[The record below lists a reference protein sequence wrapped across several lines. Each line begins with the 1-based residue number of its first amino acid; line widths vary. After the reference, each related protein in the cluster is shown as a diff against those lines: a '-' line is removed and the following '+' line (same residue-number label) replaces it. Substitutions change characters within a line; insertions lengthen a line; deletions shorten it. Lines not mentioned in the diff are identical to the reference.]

1 MYLFSPDML
10 KRFSNGF
17 KRAFALKSNE
27 GSIDEEDI
35 LLLER
40 IAAQVVKRRMTD
52 PVILLSESVGPIN
65 FIGSQVIHFLRPI
78 LDLACDTKEIE
89 KLALLLEKRESI
101 SLFIKI
107 LERMRDEGV

>member
-1 MYLFSPDML
+1 ML
-10 KRFSNGF
+10 KRFKSGL
-17 KRAFALKSNE
+17 KRAFAVKSEE

-40 IAAQVVKRRMTD
+40 IAVLVVKRRMTD
-52 PVILLSESVGPIN
+52 PLILLAETLGPIN

-89 KLALLLEKRESI
+89 KLAILLEKRESLA
-101 SLFIKI
+101 LFVKI
-107 LERMRDEGV
+107 LERIRDEGV